1 MAGMPVASGFID
13 SDKRVSGCEYTV
25 VASFEYIYARSG
37 SERRIFVRFVRRDT
51 PLWLS
56 PGGIILEERPAERGF
71 RFNSLSPRLAAPA
84 RIIPEI
90 RRDLVTLLSLV
101 CSPLKTKRKIEKKKK
116 EMIYTHY
123 LRHWLFWRS
132 PADPCTAFSMQI
144 RARWLRSK
152 LNPNYHPP
160 DNPKFVS
167 PWIKGQK

>member
-116 EMIYTHY
+116 RDDIHA
-123 LRHWLFWRS
+123 LFTS
-132 PADPCTAFSMQI
+132 LTVLTFAGGSLYGVFDANPCPLIAIEIKSELPS
-144 RARWLRSK
+144 AR
-152 LNPNYHPP
+152 
-160 DNPKFVS
+160 
-167 PWIKGQK
+167 